1 MPHDHDDDEDFPLAD
16 HPGPGGPKAGDPEMN
31 RARDIQ
37 HLDVSRTVMPVAERK
52 PNQNGLVTD
61 LPGATLGAPQPSTGL
76 PESAPVM
83 LSWRAFQQT
92 DSYMTNPRDNGFT
105 MFLAGW
111 SARDA
116 QPKE

>member
-1 MPHDHDDDEDFPLAD
+1 MPHDHDGDEDFPLAD

-31 RARDIQ
+31 RARDIS
-37 HLDVSRTVMPVAERK
+37 HLDVSRRVAPASHEPSPVKTTTSTSTVA
-52 PNQNGLVTD
+52 
-61 LPGATLGAPQPSTGL
+61 STGL
-76 PESAPVM
+76 PESATVM

>member
-1 MPHDHDDDEDFPLAD
+1 MTHDDDDDFPLAD

-31 RARDIQ
+31 RARDIR
-37 HLDVSRTVMPVAERK
+37 HLDVAGGRMPVGQAENPRSF
-52 PNQNGLVTD
+52 
-61 LPGATLGAPQPSTGL
+61 LPTASIGGTGAPPPSTGL

-83 LSWRAFQQT
+83 TAWRAFQTT